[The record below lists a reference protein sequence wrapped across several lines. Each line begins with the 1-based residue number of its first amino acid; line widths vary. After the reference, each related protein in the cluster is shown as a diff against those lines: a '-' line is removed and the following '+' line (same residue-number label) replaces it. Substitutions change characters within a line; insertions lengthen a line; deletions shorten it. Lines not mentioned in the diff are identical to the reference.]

1 MMREIIIYSSDG
13 ELRVGPEDG
22 IVDNVRSDYYG
33 TDELKTIDRF
43 DIEEFCMFWGCEP
56 QSGDILDFGYW
67 EGERYEAPVMEWR
80 LDTVIPMLLEEA
92 AQVGTLDKVGNATT
106 PGELLRLIARG
117 FAFGSVPKEPR
128 APEAR

>member
-1 MMREIIIYSSDG
+1 MMSEIIIYSSNG

-43 DIEEFCMFWGCEP
+43 DIDEFCMFWGCEP

-67 EGERYEAPVMEWR
+67 EGELYVAPVMEWR
-80 LDTVIPMLLEEA
+80 LDVVIPMLLEDVAPDE
-92 AQVGTLDKVGNATT
+92 VGNATT
-106 PGELLRLIARG
+106 PGELLKLANRER
-117 FAFGSVPKEPR
+117 AFGATSKEPQKR
-128 APEAR
+128 TRK

>member
-1 MMREIIIYSSDG
+1 
-13 ELRVGPEDG
+13 
-22 IVDNVRSDYYG
+22 
-33 TDELKTIDRF
+33 
-43 DIEEFCMFWGCEP
+43 
-56 QSGDILDFGYW
+56 
-67 EGERYEAPVMEWR
+67 MEWR